1 MVTNTTTYVP
11 PVRTSQVGVTNTITP
26 QTVTVNRTEVVE
38 RPVEVRT
45 STVQQASAP
54 SVSANTYPVANTSY
68 AAPPAKP
75 VDDKCPKW
83 IWALVGLLGLAL
95 LTLGL
100 LWGLGVFGGTKANSN
115 GTTVSTSTPTT
126 TSNNSTT
133 TTTTTTTNTNTAT
146 GSTTPSASSS
156 TSTTST
162 STSSGVVASVGP
174 ASATNAQPTAAQ
186 PTTSTTSTTTSNT
199 TSKPVVSQSGIN

>member
-1 MVTNTTTYVP
+1 MVTNTT
-11 PVRTSQVGVTNTITP
+11 IP

-68 AAPPAKP
+68 AAPAAKP

-83 IWALVGLLGLAL
+83 VWALVGLLGLAL

-100 LWGLGVFGGTKANSN
+100 LWGLGVFGGTNSD
-115 GTTVSTSTPTT
+115 GTKVSSGTKVRSSAPTT
-126 TSNNSTT
+126 TSNN
-133 TTTTTTTNTNTAT
+133 
-146 GSTTPSASSS
+146 
-156 TSTTST
+156 
-162 STSSGVVASVGP
+162 
-174 ASATNAQPTAAQ
+174 
-186 PTTSTTSTTTSNT
+186 
-199 TSKPVVSQSGIN
+199 